1 MGFEARIEEVWG
13 GALDRYYMTY
23 IACLEA
29 GKITETALAL
39 PQRPPSSSSCR
50 TRCAKNACST
60 GRETSSWY

>member
-1 MGFEARIEEVWG
+1 
-13 GALDRYYMTY
+13 
-23 IACLEA
+23 
-29 GKITETALAL
+29 LAL